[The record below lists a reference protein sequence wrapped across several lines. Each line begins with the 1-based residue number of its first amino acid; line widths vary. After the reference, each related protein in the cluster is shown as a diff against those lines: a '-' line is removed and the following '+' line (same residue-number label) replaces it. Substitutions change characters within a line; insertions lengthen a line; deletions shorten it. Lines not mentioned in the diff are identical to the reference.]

1 METFRIL
8 PALVILFSAEW
19 AIPTCAAQEFADE
32 TFTLNGVVKDR
43 DSHMIL
49 AKTTIIATDTLEKGS
64 SEHSV
69 RSRSDQR
76 GKYKLS
82 LPYDRVYMVEYW
94 SQGHVAK
101 RVIVDLMKVKE
112 KEREGGNTMTLEIS
126 LFPMLLNVDYSAY
139 KIPVAICRF
148 DKREKKFLWDNEY
161 SHARDLE
168 LAEVKKQQM
177 AARRTLAATP

>member
-1 METFRIL
+1 METSRLI
-8 PALVILFSAEW
+8 PALVLLFSTGW
-19 AIPTCAAQEFADE
+19 AIPTCEAQELQDE
-32 TFTLNGVVKDR
+32 TFTLIGVVKDR
-43 DSHMIL
+43 DSHMVL
-49 AKTTIIATDTLEKGS
+49 AKTTIIATDTLEKGGS
-64 SEHSV
+64 DHSV
-69 RSRSDQR
+69 RTRTDQR
-76 GKYKLS
+76 GKYKMS
-82 LPYDRVYMVEYW
+82 LPYDHVYMVEYW

-112 KEREGGNTMTLEIS
+112 KEREGGNTMSLEIT

-161 SHARDLE
+161 AHGRDIE

-177 AARRTLAATP
+177 AERRSMAAPR

>member
-1 METFRIL
+1 METSRIITI
-8 PALVILFSAEW
+8 LVFLCGTGW
-19 AIPTCAAQEFADE
+19 AIPACQAQDLQDV

-43 DSHMIL
+43 DSHMVL
-49 AKTTIIATDTLEKGS
+49 AKTTIIATDTLEIGGS
-64 SEHSV
+64 DHSV
-69 RSRSDQR
+69 RTRADQR
-76 GKYKLS
+76 GKYKLA
-82 LPYDRVYMVEYW
+82 LPYDRVYLVEYW
-94 SQGHVAK
+94 SQGHVTK

-112 KEREGGNTMTLEIS
+112 KEREGGNTMTLEIA

-161 SHARDLE
+161 SHERDIE

-177 AARRTLAATP
+177 TERRSMAATP

>member
-1 METFRIL
+1 METSRLIPAIIL
-8 PALVILFSAEW
+8 LCSTEC
-19 AIPTCAAQEFADE
+19 AIPTCEAQEFEDW
-32 TFTLNGVVKDR
+32 TFTLNGVIKDR
-43 DSHMIL
+43 DSHMVL
-49 AKTTIIATDTLEKGS
+49 AKTTIIATDTLEKGG

-69 RSRSDQR
+69 RTRADQR

-112 KEREGGNTMTLEIS
+112 KEREGGNTMTLEIA

-148 DKREKKFLWDNEY
+148 DKREKKFLWDNAY
-161 SHARDLE
+161 SQERDIE

-177 AARRTLAATP
+177 TERRSMAATR